1 MGLFDFITRFH
12 DCLHC
17 AMPFV
22 AFRRVWQIC
31 VFCAFELTKC
41 FHTGSN
47 CNAFAVVLA
56 TAPPHHW
63 STQPPNHPPTLHHP
77 ILLQL
82 IDNFLARVRLKFA
95 RFYPMPSSNDFFV
108 RLICHRMPGWCQD
121 VRMPGCWHS
130 GWSRRCCFITQAI
143 CRAQSEHQIDEKM
156 VRNAHS
162 QLNHIL
168 L

>member
-95 RFYPMPSSNDFFV
+95 RFLSHAILQ
-108 RLICHRMPGWCQD
+108 RLLCEANLSQDARMMSGCED
-121 VRMPGCWHS
+121 ARMLAF
-130 GWSRRCCFITQAI
+130 RMEQA
-143 CRAQSEHQIDEKM
+143 M
-156 VRNAHS
+156 
-162 QLNHIL
+162 L
-168 L
+168 LHYTGDLSCTKRTPNRWENGT